1 MDQELYDED
10 GSPLFESNKKLQ
22 ERSYTALMEIM
33 GQFPS
38 QDILII
44 TSTGVL
50 RTLQAKFL

>member
-33 GQFPS
+33 GEFPS